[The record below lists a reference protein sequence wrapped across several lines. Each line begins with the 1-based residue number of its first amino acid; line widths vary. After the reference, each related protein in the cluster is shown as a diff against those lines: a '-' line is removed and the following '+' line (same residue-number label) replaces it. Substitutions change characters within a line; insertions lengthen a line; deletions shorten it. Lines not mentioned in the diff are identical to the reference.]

1 MKQAVVFSSS
11 IKHLA
16 AIAAIVTVS
25 IGFGLPAEAQQKIS
39 IKMSQAV
46 DSVAYVSVDYA
57 KLRGFYA
64 DEGID
69 LQPLV
74 MAGGGPDFTALLSGD
89 VEFNNAAPSYQLNGI
104 RQGRKVVQVLNYIGA
119 MNQSLVISKAAAERS
134 GVKADAPTAQRL
146 KAMKG
151 MTIAITKPGAMT
163 DIHMRFLLQKAGL
176 QPSDVK
182 MVAIG
187 APQAMISALEAGSI
201 DGFVISLGPDQ
212 TAVARGGVMWIDNL
226 RGDIPGLS
234 PFPMVSLYT
243 MQSYAEQHPD
253 VVRRVVRATQRASKE
268 MSERSVDEIM
278 AVLKPRYASMDPKVL
293 RLCIQA
299 FKPSL
304 NVSGAVT
311 KEMAQNLLAF
321 MPEAKGITV
330 DQYMSFYTGKFLK
343 D

>member
-1 MKQAVVFSSS
+1 MQAVMFSRS
-11 IKHLA
+11 IKRLA
-16 AIAAIVTVS
+16 AVAALVAAGS
-25 IGFGLPAEAQQKIS
+25 GFGLPAEAQQKVS
-39 IKMSQAV
+39 VKMSQAV
-46 DSVAYVSVDYA
+46 DSVAYVAVDYA

-89 VEFNNAAPSYQLNGI
+89 VEFNTAAPSYQLNGI
-104 RQGRKVVQVLNYIGA
+104 RQDRKVLQVLNYIGA
-119 MNQSLVISKAAAERS
+119 MNQSLVISKAAAEKS

-146 KAMKG
+146 KALKG

-163 DIHMRFLLQKAGL
+163 DIHMRFLLQMAGL
-176 QPSDVK
+176 EPSDVK
-182 MVAIG
+182 LVAIG
-187 APQAMISALEAGSI
+187 APQAMISAVEAGSI
-201 DGFVISLGPDQ
+201 DGFVISLGPDR
-212 TAVARGGVMWIDNL
+212 TAVARGAVMWIDNL

-243 MQSYAEQHPD
+243 MQSYAEKNPD
-253 VVRRVVRATQRASKE
+253 VVRRVVRATQRATKE
-268 MSERSVDEIM
+268 MSERSVDDIM
-278 AVLKPRYASMDPKVL
+278 TVLKPRYASMDPNVL
-293 RLCIQA
+293 RLCIEA

-311 KEMAQNLLAF
+311 REMAQNVLDF

-330 DQYMSFYTGKFLK
+330 DQYLSFYTGRFLK